1 MEDRMIDGAI
11 ILLYALSGICL
22 WMGWRSATQN
32 VSTNTVSDAART
44 LSKRAHDARRAA
56 RSKRVWAHVA
66 ALQADIARNP
76 PQRPEQAGE

>member
-1 MEDRMIDGAI
+1 MIKAPALIAGAASKVAAWLAHDRTSPG
-11 ILLYALSGICL
+11 
-22 WMGWRSATQN
+22 
-32 VSTNTVSDAART
+32 TVSDAART

-66 ALQADIARNP
+66 ALQADIARNL